1 MIITPQE
8 LAILQYSLDFS
19 IDEVVHEG
27 RVYYKPRTF
36 ATITE
41 QKKAFDVLEKIKSA
55 VKTDDKVSYFVETDL
70 EFSTEEKQFIL
81 NLIDRPFV
89 ASDIAHKLSLYD
101 KLK

>member
-1 MIITPQE
+1 MIIIPRE
-8 LAILQYSLDFS
+8 LAILQYSLELS
-19 IDEVVHEG
+19 VDEVIHEG

-55 VKTDDKVSYFVETDL
+55 TEEKEGVMVFVETDL
-70 EFSTEEKQFIL
+70 EFSTEEKQLIL
-81 NLIDRPFV
+81 TLIDRPFV
-89 ASDIAHKLSLYD
+89 VADVTHKLSLYD